1 MRTRRVDG
9 GPSLA
14 PRTTEGVVV
23 AWFGGESVA
32 SSSAA
37 AADHRGDG
45 TGGGGGRSSSRKR
58 RRRRAGDGGG
68 GGVTARASA
77 AACYGIHLTGAAG
90 GPAVVGVAAGTD
102 GEEPDAGLLL
112 TAVCRAA
119 RALALACEAFA
130 VLAAL
135 CDHARNERDGG
146 GGACATAA
154 AVVREMVGSVAVPL
168 LDALGDDTR
177 AWTREGGDDDAAHAR
192 HTAARRVAAGCF
204 RAGAA
209 ATALLGASS
218 AALARAGATRERWR
232 DAAWDVLD
240 RLPPTSRGPS
250 DPRRGRTSA
259 RCPPR
264 AEAAR
269 AVAGH
274 VAAENLV
281 RHGEAGR
288 SGGTSAAVVAVE
300 RAARRRR
307 PPRTRPAHGR
317 PVRSRAPTLQPLL
330 RDGAGQGISRCF
342 VRVADHHGAAAR
354 RQRRFIMV
362 ASRSLKINRNI

>member
-1 MRTRRVDG
+1 M
-9 GPSLA
+9 P
-14 PRTTEGVVV
+14 
-23 AWFGGESVA
+23 W
-32 SSSAA
+32 
-37 AADHRGDG
+37 
-45 TGGGGGRSSSRKR
+45 
-58 RRRRAGDGGG
+58 
-68 GGVTARASA
+68 
-77 AACYGIHLTGAAG
+77 
-90 GPAVVGVAAGTD
+90 
-102 GEEPDAGLLL
+102 EEPDAGLLL

-119 RALALACEAFA
+119 RAPALACEAFA

-135 CDHARNERDGG
+135 CDHARDERDGG

-168 LDALGDDTR
+168 LDALGDDAR
-177 AWTREGGDDDAAHAR
+177 AWTREGGNDDVAHAGTR
-192 HTAARRVAAGCF
+192 PRGGRRRGASGPAPPRRRSWARAARPW
-204 RAGAA
+204 RAPGRR
-209 ATALLGASS
+209 GS
-218 AALARAGATRERWR
+218 AGATPRGTSWT
-232 DAAWDVLD
+232 AS
-240 RLPPTSRGPS
+240 PPTSRGPS

-317 PVRSRAPTLQPLL
+317 PVRCRAPTLQPLL

-362 ASRSLKINRNI
+362 ASRSLKINQNI